1 MSAARQRPD
10 AHRLL
15 IRALREKAGGAALAT
30 VGAARSEAWASA
42 TFRGARHAI
51 ALRLSGTDAGERAA
65 RLAREL
71 DGIEFDLP
79 GHLVA
84 DIGVTSRDEDG
95 DGVALA
101 IEALTVEDA

>member
-1 MSAARQRPD
+1 MSATVRRAD

-15 IRALREKAGGAALAT
+15 VRALQARAGAGAT
-30 VGAARSEAWASA
+30 IGASRSEAWASA

-51 ALRLSGTDAGERAA
+51 NLHLAGEEATA
-65 RLAREL
+65 RGAQLAEAL

-84 DIGVTSRDEDG
+84 DIHVRSRIADADGVTLE
-95 DGVALA
+95 

>member
-1 MSAARQRPD
+1 MSAVVRRAD

-15 IRALREKAGGAALAT
+15 VRALQSRAGADATIAAS
-30 VGAARSEAWASA
+30 RSETWASA

-51 ALRLSGTDAGERAA
+51 TLRLTGDDAADRGA
-65 RLAREL
+65 RLAEEM

-84 DIGVTSRDEDG
+84 DIQVRSRSGDAAGVTLE
-95 DGVALA
+95 

>member
-1 MSAARQRPD
+1 MNATVHRAD

-15 IRALREKAGGAALAT
+15 CRALQIRAGGGATITAS
-30 VGAARSEAWASA
+30 RRDAWASA
-42 TFRGARHAI
+42 TFCGARHAI
-51 ALRLSGTDAGERAA
+51 SLHLTGGDAAA
-65 RLAREL
+65 RGTRLADEL

-84 DIGVTSRDEDG
+84 DIGVRSRAENPG
-95 DGVALA
+95 GVTLE

>member
-1 MSAARQRPD
+1 MSAEPARAD

-15 IRALREKAGGAALAT
+15 TRALQAKAGAGT
-30 VGAARSEAWASA
+30 IIGTSRSQTWASA
-42 TFRGARHAI
+42 TFRGARHAV
-51 ALRLSGTDAGERAA
+51 ALRLTGADAAARGA
-65 RLAREL
+65 RLAEEM

-84 DIGVTSRDEDG
+84 DIGVRARTVDA
-95 DGVALA
+95 DGVALE

>member
-1 MSAARQRPD
+1 MSAMLRRAD

-15 IRALREKAGGAALAT
+15 ERALVVKGGNGT
-30 VGAARSEAWASA
+30 TIGPSRSEAWASA

-51 ALRLSGTDAGERAA
+51 TLCLAGDDAPARGA
-65 RLAREL
+65 RLAEEM

-84 DIGVTSRDEDG
+84 DIGVRSRSEEAN
-95 DGVALA
+95 GVTLE
-101 IEALTVEDA
+101 IEALTVEDV